1 MTATD
6 TGAIAA
12 RLQARLAVL
21 QAGIARLEVATTRKL
36 SASFAE
42 QAQDIAELATNEG
55 LEVQMIR
62 EAEQI
67 IAALGRI
74 EAGDYGV
81 CSNCGA
87 DIGAA
92 RLAALPD
99 ATRCIRCAA

>member
-1 MTATD
+1 MTAMDTD
-6 TGAIAA
+6 AIAKSLRA
-12 RLQARLAVL
+12 RLEVL
-21 QAGIARLEVATTRKL
+21 QAGIARLEVATTQKL

-55 LEVQMIR
+55 LEVQMIH

-67 IAALGRI
+67 MAALGRI
-74 EAGDYGV
+74 EAGEYGV

-99 ATRCIRCAA
+99 ATRCIKCAA